1 MSKNNVNIGP
11 ITRLKNNVLFIEPYI
26 LCWCHSCSNF
36 NHNNHKAT
44 IMGPPWHTRSMTLE
58 SMPLLGG
65 HMKKWYSP
73 TKCDTQW
80 THLNW
85 THRSPRFPK
94 LWDVRYTCIILC
106 TPLVIKLWPAKN
118 KQKNDLQKKNNKMHV
133 HQFIIYFPIFSSSF
147 QGSFLEWLCHG
158 LSWRPP
164 PRIAPGSH
172 SIPQT
177 GDNVVH

>member
-58 SMPLLGG
+58 SMSLLGG

-118 KQKNDLQKKNNKMHV
+118 KQKNDLQKKKQQNACSSIH
-133 HQFIIYFPIFSSSF
+133 HIFSHF
-147 QGSFLEWLCHG
+147 FEFVPGLVPGMALPWLK
-158 LSWRPP
+158 LTTTPP
-164 PRIAPGSH
+164 DRSRIPFH
-172 SIPQT
+172 T
-177 GDNVVH
+177 TNRR